1 MLMRVVKKIEELTD
15 DPDMVQYIDVEKGME
30 YGHKLDIQQAVEK
43 AEKKTA
49 KEVAIETE
57 KKTKVETARKMLDEK
72 LDINLISKITGMSK
86 EEIEKLT

>member
-49 KEVAIETE
+49 I
-57 KKTKVETARKMLDEK
+57 ETARKMLDEK

>member
-15 DPDMVQYIDVEKGME
+15 DPDMVQYIDVEKSME

>member
-43 AEKKTA
+43 AEKKA
-49 KEVAIETE
+49 EE
-57 KKTKVETARKMLDEK
+57 KAQKVKIETARKLLK
-72 LDINLISKITGMSK
+72 NNVDINIIIDSTGLSKKQIK
-86 EEIEKLT
+86 ELQK